1 MSYASSPLM
10 PSLTRLV
17 VLALSTGFCVAAT
30 TTAAP
35 STPKSFK
42 VSIPDSEIKRT
53 KALLQAQRLPSS
65 LIVPGADF
73 GYGAEL
79 SWMKTA
85 KNALINFDWRAAES
99 TLNSFKQYTVTIEG
113 TTLHY
118 IYEKSTAKN
127 AIPLLLLH
135 GWGSTVSEFNKVVK
149 PLTNPP
155 SGQQAFDVIAPS
167 LPGIGYSSVVQ
178 KVNATVEDNAR
189 IFDTL
194 VTKVLGYKTYV
205 AQGGDFGAINL
216 RQIQTKHSDTMKLAL
231 FEGFPAPRPANA
243 SDDSQLPS
251 YEQHLLELVAY
262 FQAVGTGYLIEQT
275 TKVSTIGLTL
285 YDHPQGFLS
294 YLGEKYVMIQN
305 WANFTS
311 AVNATFLDDLLTVI
325 LYQQYTN
332 TIHTGMAMYKLN
344 GNKYIFD
351 AFAEN
356 PSGQAPF
363 GVHHFE
369 GEFFLSPRSWIAQQG
384 PLIWHQYH
392 TRGGHFGALGHADAF
407 VSDCREFFGT
417 YYWQQPGVAPKVA

>member
-1 MSYASSPLM
+1 M
-10 PSLTRLV
+10 PRLARLL
-17 VLALSTGFCVAAT
+17 VLALSAGLAAHAAE
-30 TTAAP
+30 TTAAAA
-35 STPKSFK
+35 TPKAFK
-42 VSIPDSEIKRT
+42 VSISDAEIKRT
-53 KALLQAQRLPSS
+53 KALLNSQRLPSQV
-65 LIVPGADF
+65 IVPGADF
-73 GYGAEL
+73 EYGAEL

-85 KNALINFDWRAAES
+85 KTALVNFDWRAAEQ
-99 TLNSFKQYTVTIEG
+99 TLNSYVFRHANHTQRFANGLQYSSSFKQYTVTIEG
-113 TTLHY
+113 TTIHY
-118 IYEKSTAKN
+118 IYEKSSAKN

-135 GWGSTVSEFNKVVK
+135 GWGSTVSEFNKVIK
-149 PLTNPP
+149 PLVSPP
-155 SGQQAFDVIAPS
+155 SGQQAFDIIAPS
-167 LPGIGYSSVVQ
+167 LPGVGYSNVVQ

-243 SDDSQLPS
+243 TDDSQLPA
-251 YEQHLLELVAY
+251 YEQHLLALVAY

-294 YLGEKYVMIQN
+294 YL
-305 WANFTS
+305 
-311 AVNATFLDDLLTVI
+311 DLLTVI

-344 GNKYIFD
+344 GDKYIFD

-356 PSGQAPF
+356 PAGQAPF

-369 GEFFLSPRSWIAQQG
+369 GEFFLSPKSWIAQQG
-384 PLIWHQYH
+384 PLIWQKYH
-392 TRGGHFGALGHADAF
+392 TRGGHFGAIGSADDFIA
-407 VSDCREFFGT
+407 DCREFFGT
-417 YYWQQPGVAPKVA
+417 YYWQQPGVAPKAA

>member
-1 MSYASSPLM
+1 M
-10 PSLTRLV
+10 PCLTRLV
-17 VLALSTGFCVAAT
+17 VLALSAGLCVAAET
-30 TTAAP
+30 SAVAAP
-35 STPKSFK
+35 STPKAFK

-53 KALLQAQRLPSS
+53 KSLLQTQRLPSTT
-65 LIVPGADF
+65 IVPGADL

-85 KNALINFDWRAAES
+85 KNALVNFDWRAAES

-113 TTLHY
+113 TTIHY
-118 IYEKSTAKN
+118 IYEKSSAKN

-167 LPGIGYSSVVQ
+167 LPGVGYSSVVP

-216 RQIQTKHSDTMKLAL
+216 RQIQTKHADTMKLAL
-231 FEGFPAPRPANA
+231 FEGFPASRPANA
-243 SDDSQLPS
+243 TDDTLLPS
-251 YEQHLLELVAY
+251 YEQHLLDLVAY

-311 AVNATFLDDLLTVI
+311 SVNATFLDDLLTVI

-351 AFAEN
+351 AFTEN
-356 PSGQAPF
+356 PSNQAPF

-369 GEFFLSPRSWIAQQG
+369 GEFFLSPKSWIAQQG
-384 PLIWHQYH
+384 PLIWHAYH
-392 TRGGHFGALGHADAF
+392 PRGGHFGALGYADAF
-407 VSDCREFFGT
+407 VADCREFFGT
-417 YYWQQPGVAPKVA
+417 YYWQQPGVAPKTA

>member
-1 MSYASSPLM
+1 MSR
-10 PSLTRLV
+10 LTRLLV
-17 VLALSTGFCVAAT
+17 FVLSAGLAAHAADPTAAAAT
-30 TTAAP
+30 
-35 STPKSFK
+35 PKPFK
-42 VSIPDSEIKRT
+42 VSISDAEIKRT
-53 KALLQAQRLPSS
+53 KNLLNSQRLPNQP
-65 LIVPGADF
+65 IVPGADF
-73 GYGAEL
+73 EYGTEL

-85 KNALINFDWRAAES
+85 KDALINFDWRAAEK

-113 TTLHY
+113 TTIHY
-118 IYEKSTAKN
+118 IYEKSSTKN

-135 GWGSTVSEFNKVVK
+135 GWGSTVSEFNDVIK
-149 PLTNPP
+149 PLVNPP

-167 LPGIGYSSVVQ
+167 LPGIGYSSVVP

-243 SDDSQLPS
+243 TDDSQLPA
-251 YEQHLLELVAY
+251 YEQHLLQLVAY

-275 TKVSTIGLTL
+275 TKVSTIGLAL

-305 WANFTS
+305 WSNFTP
-311 AVNATFLDDLLTVI
+311 AVNSTFLNDLLTVI

-344 GNKYIFD
+344 GN
-351 AFAEN
+351 
-356 PSGQAPF
+356 
-363 GVHHFE
+363 
-369 GEFFLSPRSWIAQQG
+369 
-384 PLIWHQYH
+384 
-392 TRGGHFGALGHADAF
+392 
-407 VSDCREFFGT
+407 
-417 YYWQQPGVAPKVA
+417 